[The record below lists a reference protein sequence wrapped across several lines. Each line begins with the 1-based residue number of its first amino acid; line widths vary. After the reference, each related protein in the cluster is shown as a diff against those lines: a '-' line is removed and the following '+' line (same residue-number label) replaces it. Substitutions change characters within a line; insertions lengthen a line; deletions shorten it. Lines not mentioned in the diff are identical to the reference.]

1 MPGRSWDLTG
11 RGEWTSRTPAKGPQ
25 FELVEVSWQ
34 MRSQQTPPRTIE
46 CGIYRVNYGFEV
58 RTTYQPDNRIYSQ
71 GVLDIRHARDL
82 ARASDNGDRLGRIRR
97 FAGDSL

>member
-1 MPGRSWDLTG
+1 MTG
-11 RGEWTSRTPAKGPQ
+11 RGEWMSRPPTKGPQ

-46 CGIYRVNYGFEV
+46 CGIYRVNHGFEV

-71 GVLDIRHARDL
+71 RVLDIRRARELAARLRYTVIAWGGFEDL
-82 ARASDNGDRLGRIRR
+82 PAIH
-97 FAGDSL
+97 